1 MVAMLD
7 FDSHPIIVSVVN
19 KDLVAVEQSR
29 ESKHYHVVHWAGI
42 VFHLGFD
49 HFNNDNDNDDDDD
62 EDDDSDGDDDDDL
75 GRCVGKHVRLL
86 QLQVDQ

>member
-1 MVAMLD
+1 MVAMID

-42 VFHLGFD
+42 VFHLF
-49 HFNNDNDNDDDDD
+49 
-62 EDDDSDGDDDDDL
+62 
-75 GRCVGKHVRLL
+75 
-86 QLQVDQ
+86 